1 MQRYSM
7 FYILS
12 WLDIVVPTMI
22 LVPAVVDR
30 DVESKLV
37 YFIHWHCWTLLPYHD
52 TGSRSIRWEC
62 EEQDKCKDIV
72 YCTHFHG
79 WSLWSLP

>member
-7 FYILS
+7 FYTLS

-22 LVPAVVDR
+22 LVPAVVNR

-37 YFIHWHCWTLLPYHD
+37 YFIHWHCWTLL
-52 TGSRSIRWEC
+52 
-62 EEQDKCKDIV
+62 
-72 YCTHFHG
+72 
-79 WSLWSLP
+79 SLP